1 MRRIDADTYDV
12 YRYDTG
18 EMCSGLPTE
27 ELVRESLAAGKEG
40 AVLAYY
46 DVAESR
52 WEYVSPDYRATAERR
67 GEVVRTVYVREAA
80 Q

>member
-1 MRRIDADTYDV
+1 MKTIDADAYEV
-12 YRYDTG
+12 IRYDTNDTQ
-18 EMCSGLPTE
+18 EGLPTA

-46 DVAESR
+46 DRAEAR
-52 WEYVSPDYRATAERR
+52 WEYVAPDYRAQAERR

-80 Q
+80 E